1 MATHGITALG
11 VYVPQPRMDRRVIA
25 EAHSWAFKALA
36 GEAKGEKAFCD
47 FDEDALT
54 MAVEATRAA
63 VGRTERDRFDRLVL
77 ASVTLPFAEPS
88 NSGMLAATLALSDTV
103 AVTDATG
110 SVRAGSSALLQALEA
125 GDQATLVVASDNLRS
140 KPASVQEM
148 RYGSAAVAIA
158 VGDTDVI
165 ARYLGG
171 VSITRP
177 LVERFRL
184 ADRDFDYGWEERWI
198 REEGYL
204 KIMADAVKGM
214 LQDKDIANDR
224 VRYLLVAP
232 GVAGAGAAMAKRIG
246 LNDVQLIEE
255 PQRACGH
262 AGTAA
267 PFLQLAIAL
276 ERATPGD
283 VIVLANLSYGCDV
296 LAFEVTDAVAAF
308 QAVAPATAALGRK
321 RLETAY
327 LKYLAF
333 TGGIEPDWGMRSE
346 FDPKTSLTQAYRVS
360 EQLTAFVAG
369 KCTNCGTVQFPVL
382 AACVSCASTAPPLP
396 HPLADEPAK
405 VATFTAD
412 WLSFTISPPIHVGLM
427 QFESGA
433 RVFMEVADVA
443 PNDLLPVG
451 ASVRMVFRRKDEDKL
466 RGYVRYFWKAA
477 PAS

>member
-11 VYVPQPRMDRRVIA
+11 VYVPQPRIERRVIA

-36 GEAKGEKAFCD
+36 SEAKGERAFCD
-47 FDEDALT
+47 FDEDSLT
-54 MAVEATRAA
+54 MAVEAIRAVA
-63 VGRTERDRFDRLVL
+63 APAERDRFDRLIL
-77 ASVTLPFAEPS
+77 ASMTLPFAEPS
-88 NSGMLAATLALSDTV
+88 NSGMLAATLGLSGTI

-110 SVRAGSSALLQALEA
+110 SVRAGSSAVLQALEA

-158 VGDTDVI
+158 VGETDVI

-177 LVERFRL
+177 FVDRFRL
-184 ADRDFDYGWEERWI
+184 AGQSFDYGWEERWV

-204 KIMADAVKGM
+204 KIMADAVTTM
-214 LQDKDIANDR
+214 LQDKGIARDR

-232 GVAGAGAAMAKRIG
+232 GVSGAGLAMAKRIG
-246 LNDVQLIEE
+246 LNDVQSIDE

-267 PFLQLAIAL
+267 CFLQLAVAL

-296 LAFEVTDAVAAF
+296 LAFEVTDAVAAY
-308 QAVAPATAALGRK
+308 QAVAPATAALNRK

-327 LKYLAF
+327 LKYLTFA
-333 TGGIEPDWGMRSE
+333 GGIEPDWGMRSE

-369 KCTNCGTVQFPVL
+369 KCTSCGTVQFPVL
-382 AACVSCASTAPPLP
+382 AACVSCASIVPPLP

-412 WLSFTISPPIHVGLM
+412 WLSFTISPPIHVGLI

-443 PNDLLPVG
+443 PNDLLSVGSPV
-451 ASVRMVFRRKDEDKL
+451 RTVFRRKDEDKL